1 MSRIVATNRV
11 LIYQSGSTIVN
22 DLFTDTDATLLPAH
36 TPNTA
41 NNGAIWV
48 KEDGEDLTITSNSV
62 NTSAITPG
70 SLDCFH
76 SIDAQLQDLT
86 VDCDITI
93 TDTDNSSGYIAVRY
107 IDSDNWMGIHW
118 QQWSGFVRAATI
130 VSVTAGG
137 AVTTLATFGAIS
149 ASVDG
154 TALAFSIASTA
165 TGITATATDTSGN
178 TYSASHSSTAF
189 NNATKIG
196 IAGNQN
202 LISFDNFTIT
212 KT

>member
-1 MSRIVATNRV
+1 MKRV

-22 DLFTDTDATLLPAH
+22 DLFTDTDTTLLPAH

-62 NTSAITPG
+62 NTSAITPVT
-70 SLDCFH
+70 LDCFH
-76 SIDAQLQDLT
+76 SIDTQLQDLT
-86 VDCDITI
+86 VDCTITI
-93 TDTDNSSGYIAVRY
+93 ADTDNSAGYIAVRY
-107 IDSDNWMGIHW
+107 VDSDNWMGVRW
-118 QQWSGFVRAATI
+118 NQWSGFARTASI

-137 AVTTLATFGAIS
+137 AITELVVFDAIP

-196 IAGNQN
+196 IAGNQ
-202 LISFDNFTIT
+202 
-212 KT
+212 